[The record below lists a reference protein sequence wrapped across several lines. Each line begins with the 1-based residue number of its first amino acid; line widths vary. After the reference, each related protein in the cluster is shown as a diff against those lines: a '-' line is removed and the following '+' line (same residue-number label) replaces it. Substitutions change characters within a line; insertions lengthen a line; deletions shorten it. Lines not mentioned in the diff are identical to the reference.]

1 MGTEEYRPNFEP
13 DELDVIRE
21 WHENAYRSLAA
32 LGDRTVEYLG
42 LTLSVPAGVFG
53 PTPTSDLLGRAVLAE
68 VRPDDRV
75 LDMGTGTGVNAI
87 LAASRARE
95 VVGVDINPLAVET
108 AVANAAANGVA
119 DRTTFV
125 HGDLFEPVD
134 GTFDLVV
141 NDPPFR
147 WFAPRDMTERAMADE
162 GYEALGRFFAELPER
177 LRPGGRALIFF
188 GTSGDLTHL
197 LALAEANGF
206 HHEVVAERSGAK
218 DGVPV
223 TYLTYRMTLPDRA

>member
-1 MGTEEYRPNFEP
+1 MGTGEAYRPTFGE
-13 DELDVIRE
+13 EEIETLRR
-21 WHENAYRSLAA
+21 WHERAYRDLLE

-42 LTLSVPAGVFG
+42 LTLRVPAGVFG
-53 PTPTSDLLGRAVLAE
+53 PAPVSHLLGRAVLDE

-95 VVGVDINPLAVET
+95 VVGVDINPRAVET
-108 AVANAAANGVA
+108 AITNAEANGVA
-119 DRTTFV
+119 ERTTFL
-125 HGDLFEPVD
+125 HGDLFAPVE
-134 GTFDLVV
+134 GSFDLVI

-147 WFAPRDMTERAMADE
+147 WFPPRDMAERAMADE
-162 GYEALGRFFAELPER
+162 GYEALGRFFAELPAR

-188 GTSGDLTHL
+188 GTSGDLAHL
-197 LALAEANGF
+197 LALSEAHGF
-206 HHEVVAERSGAK
+206 THEVVAELSGEK

-223 TYLTYRMTLPDRA
+223 TYRTYRMTLAGR

>member
-13 DELDVIRE
+13 DQLDVIRE

-162 GYEALGRFFAELPER
+162 GYEALGRFFAELPAR

-188 GTSGDLTHL
+188 GTSGDLAHL
-197 LALAEANGF
+197 LALSEAHGF
-206 HHEVVAERSGAK
+206 THEVVAELSGEK

-223 TYLTYRMTLPDRA
+223 TYRTYRMTLAGR